1 MSKFIRKKAKKHI
14 LSISIM
20 DQFYIKVFEET
31 RLLIKKKKKINKR
44 TLLLHTYILKF
55 IKNIVRSQ
63 IIFILFFL

>member
-14 LSISIM
+14 LLISIM

-31 RLLIKKKKKINKR
+31 RVLIKKKKKKKR

-63 IIFILFFL
+63 IIFIFFFL